1 MSKHRGKAKRIFNN
15 MTIKRPNEK
24 TKRRKARIKAYNTRQ
39 QSNLKAYRVNRQRQ
53 KEYAN

>member
-1 MSKHRGKAKRIFNN
+1 MSKHTGKAKRIFNN

-39 QSNLKAYRVNRQRQ
+39 QSNLKADSVSGQKL
-53 KEYAN
+53 KEY